1 MPWAAAA
8 AAAAAIGGAA
18 IQSDSAR
25 SAANKQTAAANQAT
39 AAELAQFNQTR
50 ADTAGYRDLGN
61 AAVQKLSGLLGLNT
75 ISGPVGQD
83 YSGSLIDLSGGTP
96 APIASLYQSDPGYR
110 KAWDDYKAA
119 HDAWAIKQGGA
130 AGYTNASDPTVIERE
145 VRSRLPQQGAQPGAP
160 GASGPSI
167 SDIMALDPGY
177 QFRLDQGS
185 KAVTN
190 AAGASGM
197 RNSGATLKALTRYG
211 QDYASNEYGNII
223 NRLAGAAGTGQ
234 TATNTVAGLGAG
246 TAANIGNI
254 YTGLGNARGASAIA
268 QGNAYGGA
276 LNTIGNYYTQ
286 NQMLDKILASRQ
298 PSYSS
303 SGGAYYGS
311 DYAG

>member
-25 SAANKQTAAANQAT
+25 SAANQQTAAANAAAGLQQQQFNVTRGDLAPFRDVGTSAVGKIRDLLGLQPQTQSIADIASQIRANFPNIQGSRELTDKVSDSDLVAGFMKYIPAAINDPQGATPDQVDKMRSILASAQQAT
-39 AAELAQFNQTR
+39 A
-50 ADTAGYRDLGN
+50 
-61 AAVQKLSGLLGLNT
+61 
-75 ISGPVGQD
+75 P
-83 YSGSLIDLSGGTP
+83 
-96 APIASLYQSDPGYR
+96 
-110 KAWDDYKAA
+110 
-119 HDAWAIKQGGA
+119 
-130 AGYTNASDPTVIERE
+130 
-145 VRSRLPQQGAQPGAP
+145 GAQAGATPGQM
-160 GASGPSI
+160 SV

-190 AAGASGM
+190 AAGAAGM
-197 RNSGATLKALTRYG
+197 RNSGATMKALTRYG
-211 QDYASNEYGNII
+211 QDYASNEYGNIY
-223 NRLAGAAGTGQ
+223 NRLAGTAGLGQ
-234 TATNTVAGLGAG
+234 TATTNTAGFGAN

-268 QGNAYGGA
+268 QGNAYAGG

-298 PSYSS
+298 PSYS
-303 SGGAYYGS
+303 GGAYYGS